1 MKEPIQVSVEG
12 KVFNLSPMKA
22 RKVGE
27 LERKLLKALAPL
39 LAGMGGVL
47 SLLPGLV
54 GDGEK
59 EAKTL
64 LLQDALGM
72 ADLSRLSMGV
82 QDALASLP
90 DFEFDALL
98 VGMCSSVST
107 HIEGKGNCTLI
118 TGDLIDA
125 ALEST
130 AQMYKLMYEVARY
143 NKFLPFGLVGAGDA
157 TPATAG

>member
-1 MKEPIQVSVEG
+1 MKDPIQVPIDG

-47 SLLPGLV
+47 SLLPDLAKE
-54 GDGEK
+54 GDK
-59 EAKTL
+59 SL

-72 ADLSRLSMGV
+72 VDLSRVSMGV

-90 DFEFDALL
+90 DHEFDALL

-118 TGDLIDA
+118 TGELIDA

-130 AQMYKLMYEVARY
+130 SQMYKLMYEVARF

>member
-1 MKEPIQVSVEG
+1 MKDPIQVPIDG

-47 SLLPGLV
+47 SLLPDLAKE
-54 GDGEK
+54 GDK
-59 EAKTL
+59 SL

-72 ADLSRLSMGV
+72 VDLSRVSVGV

-90 DFEFDALL
+90 DHEFDALL

-118 TGDLIDA
+118 TGELIDA

-130 AQMYKLMYEVARY
+130 SQMYRLMYEVARF

>member
-1 MKEPIQVSVEG
+1 MKDPIQVPIDG

-27 LERKLLKALAPL
+27 LERKLLKSLAPL
-39 LAGMGGVL
+39 PAGMGGVL
-47 SLLPGLV
+47 SLLPDLAKE
-54 GDGEK
+54 GDK
-59 EAKTL
+59 SL

-72 ADLSRLSMGV
+72 VDLSRVSMGV

-90 DFEFDALL
+90 DHEFDALL

-130 AQMYKLMYEVARY
+130 SQMYKLMYEVARF

>member
-1 MKEPIQVSVEG
+1 MKDPIQVPIDG

-47 SLLPGLV
+47 SLLPDLAKE
-54 GDGEK
+54 GDK
-59 EAKTL
+59 SL

-72 ADLSRLSMGV
+72 VDLSRVSMGV

-90 DFEFDALL
+90 DHEFDALL

-118 TGDLIDA
+118 TGELIDA

-130 AQMYKLMYEVARY
+130 SQMYRLMYEVARF

>member
-1 MKEPIQVSVEG
+1 MKDPIQVPIDG

-47 SLLPGLV
+47 SLLPDLAKE
-54 GDGEK
+54 GDK
-59 EAKTL
+59 SL

-72 ADLSRLSMGV
+72 VDLSRVSMGV

-90 DFEFDALL
+90 DHEFDALL

-130 AQMYKLMYEVARY
+130 SQMYKLMYEVARF